1 MNDTAAGRSGFALL
15 GAVQAVLIFT
25 IMILTVPLPLV
36 AREFALGP
44 SGVLLLSAAY
54 GLSFSSLLLL
64 GGRLTDRHGG
74 RPVLRWGLLLLAV
87 ASVACALAPG
97 YPVLLASRFV
107 QGAGA
112 ALTAPAA
119 VAVVRAL
126 HPEPAAYRRAMATW
140 GGLSVLGAT
149 AGSVVSGAV
158 AAAVS
163 WRWLLAVPVL
173 AALTGLARSGAL
185 PAALPSAVPGAASCT
200 APASPGAASGSAPAV
215 PGTAPAGPVASAGRR
230 PALDLRGAALATAGV
245 CAASY
250 ALVAS
255 TEHGW
260 TDPGVYGPLAAGL
273 ALLLAFAAAERRTAD
288 PLLPPGFLADRRRG
302 TALVAVMATA
312 AGTALTFVLLSL
324 YLQQQRGWSAAA
336 TSAAFL
342 PYAAVLLVSGRLA
355 GRLTL
360 RHGPV
365 PVTAAGLAV
374 AGAGLG
380 LLAGITP
387 GSGYATGLLPALI
400 LVPAGAAAAFAGAA
414 VLATGGVAPGRT
426 GLAAGVFNT
435 AMELGPTAALAALMA
450 LAATRPSVVGGYA
463 TAFAAAA
470 AGLALTAVAVAAL
483 PRTTTPPDGG
493 SAAPERTP
501 SPPDGAAAPDR
512 TTTASERTTRIE
524 EFTS

>member
-1 MNDTAAGRSGFALL
+1 MAVITTGRYGFALL
-15 GAVQAVLIFT
+15 GVVQAVLIFT

-36 AREFALGP
+36 AREFGLGP

-74 RPVLRWGLLLLAV
+74 RPVLRAGLALLAA
-87 ASVACALAPG
+87 ASIACALAPG

-107 QGAGA
+107 QGVGA

-119 VAVVRAL
+119 VAVVRVL

-149 AGSVVSGAV
+149 VGSVVSGAV

-163 WRWLLAVPVL
+163 WRWLFAVPVL
-173 AALTGLARSGAL
+173 VALLGLVRSAAL
-185 PAALPSAVPGAASCT
+185 PAA
-200 APASPGAASGSAPAV
+200 APV
-215 PGTAPAGPVASAGRR
+215 GTR

-260 TDPGVYGPLAAGL
+260 RSPGTYGPLVAGV
-273 ALLLAFAAAERRTAD
+273 LLLSAFAAAERRTAD
-288 PLLPPGFLADRRRG
+288 PLLPPGFLADRRRA
-302 TALVAVMATA
+302 TALAAVMATA

-324 YLQQQRGWSAAA
+324 YLQQLRGWSAAA

-342 PYAAVLLVSGRLA
+342 PYAAVLLLSGRLA
-355 GRLTL
+355 GPLSVRY
-360 RHGPV
+360 GPV
-365 PVTAAGLAV
+365 AVTAGGLAL
-374 AGAGLG
+374 AAAGLG
-380 LLAGITP
+380 LLAGLGP
-387 GSGYATGLLPALI
+387 GSGYALGLLPGL
-400 LVPAGAAAAFAGAA
+400 LLLPAGAAAAFAGAT
-414 VLATGGVAPGRT
+414 VLATGGVPPERT

-435 AMELGPTAALAALMA
+435 AMELGPTAGLAALMA

-463 TAFAAAA
+463 AAFAAAA
-470 AGLALTAVAVAAL
+470 VGLALTAVAVAAL
-483 PRTTTPPDGG
+483 PRTIGPTSPTSPT
-493 SAAPERTP
+493 SSTATERT
-501 SPPDGAAAPDR
+501 DR
-512 TTTASERTTRIE
+512 IK

>member
-1 MNDTAAGRSGFALL
+1 MPVIATGRYGFALL
-15 GAVQAVLIFT
+15 GVVQAVLIFT

-36 AREFALGP
+36 ARELGLGP

-74 RPVLRWGLLLLAV
+74 RPVLRAGLVLLAA
-87 ASVACALAPG
+87 ASIACALAPG

-119 VAVVRAL
+119 VAVVRVL

-149 AGSVVSGAV
+149 VGSVVSGAV

-163 WRWLLAVPVL
+163 WRWLFAVPVL
-173 AALTGLARSGAL
+173 VALAGLARSGSL
-185 PAALPSAVPGAASCT
+185 PAALPAAPGH
-200 APASPGAASGSAPAV
+200 APAV
-215 PGTAPAGPVASAGRR
+215 RR
-230 PALDLRGAALATAGV
+230 PALDLPGAALATAGV

-255 TEHGW
+255 TEQGW
-260 TDPGVYGPLAAGL
+260 RSPGTYGPLAAGL
-273 ALLLAFAAAERRTAD
+273 ALLLAFAAVERRTAD
-288 PLLPPGFLADRRRG
+288 PLLPPGFLADRRRA
-302 TALVAVMATA
+302 TALAAVMATA

-324 YLQQQRGWSAAA
+324 YLQQLRGWSAAA
-336 TSAAFL
+336 TSAAFV
-342 PYAAVLLVSGRLA
+342 PYAVVLLLSGRLA
-355 GRLTL
+355 GPLTV
-360 RHGPV
+360 RYGPV
-365 PVTAAGLAV
+365 AVTVGGLAV
-374 AGAGLG
+374 AAAGLG
-380 LLAGITP
+380 LLAGLAP
-387 GSGYATGLLPALI
+387 GSGYASGLLPGL
-400 LVPAGAAAAFAGAA
+400 LLLPAGAAAAFAGAA
-414 VLATGGVAPGRT
+414 VLATGGVPPERT

-435 AMELGPTAALAALMA
+435 AMELGPTAGLAALMA

-463 TAFAAAA
+463 AAFAAAA
-470 AGLALTAVAVAAL
+470 AGLAITAVAVAAL
-483 PRTTTPPDGG
+483 SRATPTTRTTSTT
-493 SAAPERTP
+493 APEH
-501 SPPDGAAAPDR
+501 
-512 TTTASERTTRIE
+512 TTRIK

>member
-1 MNDTAAGRSGFALL
+1 MAAITTGRYGFALL
-15 GAVQAVLIFT
+15 GVIQAVLIFT
-25 IMILTVPLPLV
+25 ITILTVPLPLV
-36 AREFALGP
+36 AREFGLGP

-74 RPVLRWGLLLLAV
+74 RLVLRTGLALLTV
-87 ASVACALAPG
+87 ASIACALAPG

-107 QGAGA
+107 QGVGA

-119 VAVVRAL
+119 VALVRAL

-149 AGSVVSGAV
+149 LGSVLSGAV

-163 WRWLLAVPVL
+163 WRWLFAVPVL
-173 AALTGLARSGAL
+173 VALAGLARSAAL
-185 PAALPSAVPGAASCT
+185 PATLPAA
-200 APASPGAASGSAPAV
+200 APT
-215 PGTAPAGPVASAGRR
+215 GTR
-230 PALDLRGAALATAGV
+230 PALDLRGAALATAGL
-245 CAASY
+245 CAVSY

-260 TDPGVYGPLAAGL
+260 RSPGTYGPLAAGL
-273 ALLLAFAAAERRTAD
+273 ALLLAFVAAERRTAD
-288 PLLPPGFLADRRRG
+288 PLLPPGFLADRRRA
-302 TALVAVMATA
+302 TALAAVMATA

-324 YLQQQRGWSAAA
+324 HLQQQRGWSAAA

-342 PYAAVLLVSGRLA
+342 PYAAVLLLAGRLA
-355 GRLTL
+355 GPLSV

-365 PVTAAGLAV
+365 AVTAGGLAV
-374 AGAGLG
+374 AAAGLG
-380 LLAGITP
+380 LLAGLTP
-387 GSGYATGLLPALI
+387 DGGYALGLLPGL
-400 LVPAGAAAAFAGAA
+400 LLLPAGAAAAFAGAA
-414 VLATGGVAPGRT
+414 VLATGGVPPERT

-450 LAATRPSVVGGYA
+450 LAATRPTVVGGYA
-463 TAFAAAA
+463 AAFAAAA

-483 PRTTTPPDGG
+483 PRTTDL
-493 SAAPERTP
+493 
-501 SPPDGAAAPDR
+501 
-512 TTTASERTTRIE
+512 TASEHTNRIK

>member
-1 MNDTAAGRSGFALL
+1 MSGTGGRMNGTAAGRSGFALL

-163 WRWLLAVPVL
+163 WRWLFAVPVL

-185 PAALPSAVPGAASCT
+185 PAALPSAVPGAAS
-200 APASPGAASGSAPAV
+200 GSAPAV
-215 PGTAPAGPVASAGRR
+215 PGTALAGPAASAGRR

-302 TALVAVMATA
+302 TALVAVWAPA

-342 PYAAVLLVSGRLA
+342 PYAAVLPVSGRLA

-387 GSGYATGLLPALI
+387 GSGYATGLLPALL

-512 TTTASERTTRIE
+512 TTTTASERTTRTE